1 MPPTAKNAAA
11 VPVTPSPKVTTDII
25 ALHVRFE
32 LMTKS
37 ELRQVIFDL
46 TKNVAAEITKWK
58 IEFTLN
64 ERAKKADPFTQIV
77 KLLVEVDTK
86 LNKKAQE
93 MADNGMSDAQASH
106 AIGPAADDAKTL
118 PAAISQKTVQNTLKQ

>member
-1 MPPTAKNAAA
+1 MSPAAKPLA
-11 VPVTPSPKVTTDII
+11 TIPKVKSDLI

-46 TKNVAAEITKWK
+46 TKNVVAEVTKWK

-64 ERAKKADPFTQIV
+64 ERTKKTDPFTQIV

-86 LNKKAQE
+86 LNKKAQA
-93 MADNGMSDAQASH
+93 MADVGMTDAQASH
-106 AIGPAADDAKTL
+106 AIGPAADDATAL
-118 PAAISQKTVQNTLKQ
+118 PAGEAQKTVQNTLRQ